1 MGILDI
7 LGGPLAP
14 VVDIIGKVI
23 DRVIPDP
30 AAAAEAKL
38 KVDTL
43 VQNGQLAQL
52 AAETAAMTAQ
62 TDTNK
67 VEAASNSVFV
77 AGWRPFCGWIGGCG
91 LAYAAIIEPTAR
103 FVATV
108 IVGYQG
114 DFPAIDTTVTMQV
127 LFGMLGLGAM
137 RSYDKAK
144 GTETTGI
151 NK

>member
-1 MGILDI
+1 MSLDPISAALDI
-7 LGGPLAP
+7 GGKL
-14 VVDIIGKVI
+14 I
-23 DRVIPDP
+23 DRLWPDP
-30 AAAAEAKL
+30 TQAAAAKL
-38 KVDTL
+38 QL
-43 VQNGQLAQL
+43 LQMQQNGELAII
-52 AAETAAMTAQ
+52 TTQ

-67 VEAASNSVFV
+67 VEAASSSVFV

-108 IVGYQG
+108 MVGYTG

-151 NK
+151 GK

>member
-1 MGILDI
+1 MSLDPISAALDI
-7 LGGPLAP
+7 GGKL
-14 VVDIIGKVI
+14 I
-23 DRVIPDP
+23 DRLWPDP
-30 AAAAEAKL
+30 TQAAAAKL
-38 KVDTL
+38 QL
-43 VQNGQLAQL
+43 LQMQQNGELAII
-52 AAETAAMTAQ
+52 TTQ

-67 VEAASNSVFV
+67 VEAASGSVFV

-108 IVGYQG
+108 MVGYTG

-151 NK
+151 GK

>member
-1 MGILDI
+1 MGVLDL
-7 LGGPLAP
+7 LGGPLTP
-14 VVDIIGKVI
+14 IIELVGKVL

-30 AAAAEAKL
+30 AQAAQAKL
-38 KVDTL
+38 
-43 VQNGQLAQL
+43 QLIQL
-52 AAETAAMTAQ
+52 QESGELAAMTAQ

-108 IVGYQG
+108 MVGYTG
-114 DFPAIDTTVTMQV
+114 DFPAIDTTVTMQI

-144 GTETTGI
+144 GVETKGI
-151 NK
+151 GK

>member
-1 MGILDI
+1 MSLDPISAALDI
-7 LGGPLAP
+7 GGKL
-14 VVDIIGKVI
+14 I
-23 DRVIPDP
+23 DRLWPDP
-30 AAAAEAKL
+30 TQAAQAKL
-38 KVDTL
+38 ELIKL
-43 VQNGQLAQL
+43 QQSGELA
-52 AAETAAMTAQ
+52 EITAQ
-62 TDTNK
+62 TDINK
-67 VEAASNSVFV
+67 AEAASNSVFV

-108 IVGYQG
+108 MVGYTG

-151 NK
+151 GK

>member
-1 MGILDI
+1 MSLDPISAALDI
-7 LGGPLAP
+7 GGKL
-14 VVDIIGKVI
+14 I
-23 DRVIPDP
+23 DRLWPDP
-30 AAAAEAKL
+30 TQAAAAKL
-38 KVDTL
+38 QL
-43 VQNGQLAQL
+43 LQMQQNGELAII
-52 AAETAAMTAQ
+52 TTQ

-67 VEAASNSVFV
+67 VEAASSSVFV

-108 IVGYQG
+108 MVGYTG

-137 RSYDKAK
+137 RSYDKVK
-144 GTETTGI
+144 GVETTGI
-151 NK
+151 KK

>member
-1 MGILDI
+1 MGVLDL
-7 LGGPLAP
+7 LGGPLTP
-14 VVDIIGKVI
+14 IIELVGKVL

-30 AAAAEAKL
+30 AQAAQAKL
-38 KVDTL
+38 
-43 VQNGQLAQL
+43 QLIQL
-52 AAETAAMTAQ
+52 QQSGELAAMTAQ

-108 IVGYQG
+108 MVGYTG
-114 DFPAIDTTVTMQV
+114 DFPAIDTTVTMQI

-144 GTETTGI
+144 GVETTRIG
-151 NK
+151 K

>member
-1 MGILDI
+1 
-7 LGGPLAP
+7 
-14 VVDIIGKVI
+14 
-23 DRVIPDP
+23 
-30 AAAAEAKL
+30 
-38 KVDTL
+38 
-43 VQNGQLAQL
+43 
-52 AAETAAMTAQ
+52 MTAQ

-67 VEAASNSVFV
+67 IEAASNSVFV

-108 IVGYQG
+108 MVGYTG
-114 DFPAIDTTVTMQV
+114 DFPAIDTTVTMQI

-144 GTETTGI
+144 GVETTGI
-151 NK
+151 SK

>member
-1 MGILDI
+1 MSLDPISAALDI
-7 LGGPLAP
+7 GGKL
-14 VVDIIGKVI
+14 I
-23 DRVIPDP
+23 DRLWPDP
-30 AAAAEAKL
+30 TQAAAAKL
-38 KVDTL
+38 QL
-43 VQNGQLAQL
+43 LQMQQNGELAII
-52 AAETAAMTAQ
+52 TTQ

-67 VEAASNSVFV
+67 VEAASSSVFV

-103 FVATV
+103 FVSTV
-108 IVGYQG
+108 MVGYTG

-151 NK
+151 GK

>member
-1 MGILDI
+1 MSLDPISAALDI
-7 LGGPLAP
+7 GGKL
-14 VVDIIGKVI
+14 I
-23 DRVIPDP
+23 DRLWPDP
-30 AAAAEAKL
+30 TQAAAAKL
-38 KVDTL
+38 QL
-43 VQNGQLAQL
+43 LQMQQNGELAII
-52 AAETAAMTAQ
+52 TTQ

-67 VEAASNSVFV
+67 VEAASSSVFV

-108 IVGYQG
+108 MVGYTG
-114 DFPAIDTTVTMQV
+114 DFPAIDTTITMQV

-151 NK
+151 GK

>member
-1 MGILDI
+1 MSLDPISAALDI
-7 LGGPLAP
+7 GGKL
-14 VVDIIGKVI
+14 I
-23 DRVIPDP
+23 DRLWPDP
-30 AAAAEAKL
+30 TQAAAAKL
-38 KVDTL
+38 QL
-43 VQNGQLAQL
+43 LQMQQNGELAII
-52 AAETAAMTAQ
+52 TTQ

-67 VEAASNSVFV
+67 VEAASSSVFV

-108 IVGYQG
+108 MVGYTG
-114 DFPAIDTTVTMQV
+114 NFPAIDTTVTMQV

-151 NK
+151 GK

>member
-1 MGILDI
+1 MSLDPISAALDI
-7 LGGPLAP
+7 GGKL
-14 VVDIIGKVI
+14 I
-23 DRVIPDP
+23 DRLWPDP
-30 AAAAEAKL
+30 TQAASAKL
-38 KVDTL
+38 QL
-43 VQNGQLAQL
+43 LQMQQNGELAII
-52 AAETAAMTAQ
+52 TTQ

-67 VEAASNSVFV
+67 VEAASSSVFV

-108 IVGYQG
+108 MVGYTG

-151 NK
+151 GK

>member
-1 MGILDI
+1 MSLDPISAALDI
-7 LGGPLAP
+7 GGKL
-14 VVDIIGKVI
+14 I
-23 DRVIPDP
+23 DRLWPDP
-30 AAAAEAKL
+30 TQAAAAKL
-38 KVDTL
+38 QL
-43 VQNGQLAQL
+43 LQMQQNGELAII
-52 AAETAAMTAQ
+52 TTQ

-67 VEAASNSVFV
+67 VEATSSSVFV

-108 IVGYQG
+108 MVGYTG

-151 NK
+151 GK

>member
-1 MGILDI
+1 MGVLDL
-7 LGGPLAP
+7 LGGPLTP
-14 VVDIIGKVI
+14 IIELVGKVL

-30 AAAAEAKL
+30 AQAAQAKL
-38 KVDTL
+38 
-43 VQNGQLAQL
+43 QLIQL
-52 AAETAAMTAQ
+52 QESGELAAMTAQ

-108 IVGYQG
+108 MVGYTG
-114 DFPAIDTTVTMQV
+114 DFPAIDTTVTMQI
-127 LFGMLGLGAM
+127 LFGMLGLGVM

-144 GTETTGI
+144 GVETTRIG
-151 NK
+151 K

>member
-1 MGILDI
+1 MGVLDL
-7 LGGPLAP
+7 LGGPLTP
-14 VVDIIGKVI
+14 IIELVGKVL

-30 AAAAEAKL
+30 AQAAQAKL
-38 KVDTL
+38 
-43 VQNGQLAQL
+43 QLIQL
-52 AAETAAMTAQ
+52 QESGELAAMTAQ

-108 IVGYQG
+108 MVGYTG
-114 DFPAIDTTVTMQV
+114 DFPAIDTTVTMQI

-144 GTETTGI
+144 GVETTRIG
-151 NK
+151 K